1 MRLFTALDPPRRVT
15 DALRDA
21 VRRGRRH
28 EPRLRW
34 IAPEHWHLTLVFL
47 GEVAPE
53 RLPAL
58 ESGLERVAA
67 AHPPLDLTLD
77 GWGTFPPQGRRAS
90 VLWAGVGGHTR
101 ELAALVGDLRS
112 AAEEAGVETG
122 ARPHVPHITLARSR
136 PRATSKPPSH
146 RSGTRPSCDGVPP
159 GSPSWKASR
168 GRGPAIGPLSRAP
181 CSGAAPTRAESERA
195 RRRSGAGDAP

>member
-15 DALRDA
+15 EALDDA

-58 ESGLERVAA
+58 GRGLERAAA

-90 VLWAGVGGHTR
+90 VLWAGVGGHTGA
-101 ELAALVGDLRS
+101 LAALVEDLRS
-112 AAEEAGVETG
+112 AVGEAGVETG
-122 ARPHVPHITLARSR
+122 ARTYVPHITIARSR
-136 PRATSKPPSH
+136 PPRDLGTTVESLGNPAQLGWRATRVALVESLPGQ
-146 RSGTRPSCDGVPP
+146 GTRYRTALTCPLLWGTDTGRT
-159 GSPSWKASR
+159 AER
-168 GRGPAIGPLSRAP
+168 GTS
-181 CSGAAPTRAESERA
+181 
-195 RRRSGAGDAP
+195 